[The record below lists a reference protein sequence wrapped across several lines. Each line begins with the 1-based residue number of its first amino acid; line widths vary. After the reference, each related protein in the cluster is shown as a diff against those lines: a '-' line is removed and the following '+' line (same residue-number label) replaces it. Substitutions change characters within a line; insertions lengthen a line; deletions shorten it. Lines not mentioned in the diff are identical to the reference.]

1 MQKWTGSDCVI
12 VLLVIAVD
20 LFFFFSYTLLTT
32 VECDE
37 KQKEKLNHS
46 AIIILTEYFIIF

>member
-20 LFFFFSYTLLTT
+20 LFFFSYTLLTT